1 MKVGVLL
8 PSRFE
13 NPGDF
18 LADARAMEAAGADS
32 VWLEEADGYDALL
45 ALAAISAVTGT
56 LRLGLIRTSNPRP
69 NVELDKRMET
79 LQHLSRQRHSPLACF
94 SWRRRT

>member
-13 NPGDF
+13 DPGDF

-32 VWLEEADGYDALL
+32 IWLEEGDGYDSMLS
-45 ALAAISAVTGT
+45 LAAIAAVTGL
-56 LRLGLIRTSNPRP
+56 LRLGLIRSSTPRP
-69 NVELDKRMET
+69 NIELDRRMET
-79 LQHLSRQRHSPLACF
+79 LQHLSRQRVTTLVSLGSP
-94 SWRRRT
+94 SP